1 MILHLRSATTRT
13 FLQVSAASIAATAL
27 IATAGGAAAAPI
39 PAPAAPVATGTG
51 SSALDAGSA
60 AAQSAGW
67 FAQRGDV
74 LGLLILLGV
83 TPFQMLTGGVC
94 DLATLSALPSPCP
107 APKAY

>member
-1 MILHLRSATTRT
+1 MILHSRSAVART
-13 FLQVSAASIAATAL
+13 FLQVGAASIAATAL
-27 IATAGGAAAAPI
+27 IATAGGAAAEPQ
-39 PAPAAPVATGTG
+39 PAAPVATGTG